1 MNELSVKREK
11 LLSDL
16 QSDAFKYFVNEVNPD
31 NGLVVDCTK
40 EGWPSSIAAV
50 GMALSSYP
58 VGVEHNLI
66 TREEAI
72 ERTLTTL
79 RFFAA
84 SEQRTDP
91 DRPGNASCLRST
103 LHFSSRGCSRP
114 LVISIMI
121 LPLRMKSEEW
131 QARSIAELIGV

>member
-1 MNELSVKREK
+1 MNELSGKREK

-58 VGVEHNLI
+58 VGAERNLI

-84 SEQRTDP
+84 SEQSTDP
-91 DRPGNASCLRST
+91 DSTGYKGFYYLVHDRHYISLRGDAHGRW
-103 LHFSSRGCSRP
+103 LF
-114 LVISIMI
+114 
-121 LPLRMKSEEW
+121 
-131 QARSIAELIGV
+131 RSGFHS

>member
-1 MNELSVKREK
+1 MDWFAYATRSNSRSISWDISSNTSFFITHAGTLELLTSMNQPTRGREK

-16 QSDAFKYFVNEVNPD
+16 QSDAFKYFVNEVNLD

-58 VGVEHNLI
+58 VGVERNLI

-72 ERTLTTL
+72 ERTLQTL

-84 SEQRTDP
+84 SEEVL
-91 DRPGNASCLRST
+91 S
-103 LHFSSRGCSRP
+103 
-114 LVISIMI
+114 
-121 LPLRMKSEEW
+121 
-131 QARSIAELIGV
+131 QA